1 MRHTTF
7 PHLRWILAAG
17 ACLSIFA
24 GADAAA
30 STLTWPGSPGCTGTL
45 QACINTSGSGDR
57 IEIATNDPIDE
68 NLNLGDH
75 SLTLTAQ
82 SYVKPSFAPGRS
94 IEGLTSAGLGTV
106 AVTLSKLRLRNGH
119 VTLDYAGPGNATYSV
134 SDLDLVPDGAA
145 AANYIHVQAAS
156 GSSTMGTVTATVY
169 NNRIQGTPLSLNSG
183 LIELVATGA
192 TLNAYASFN
201 RVVRADAG
209 GSDGAGIL
217 VDVKGG
223 FPGLSGAGTLRLFG
237 NEVRGVFNRAGLFF
251 SEGLFSSTPSS
262 FSARAYN
269 NVIVCENQSGNGIG
283 LTASSGSIDSQVV
296 NNTVSDCY
304 DGIAATPWSGGSGP
318 TISGLVWNNLVVAQY
333 GLELVSPVA
342 ATMTNDYNLINAGSN
357 SGTLGPHSITA
368 PAKLVSTRLP
378 RLAAD
383 SPAIGAADGITLA
396 NGIIENSLPT
406 LDADG
411 LRRIKNA
418 GADIGAYE
426 SGDVEFEHIA
436 SAANTSAHITFIDN
450 PAAGASPA
458 SLFPTR
464 AATNAP
470 ASTNAPF
477 GVWYASSWTIYHEDT
492 SVNVDAGTRW
502 NVFVPATGGGLF
514 THVGSASDTSAYA
527 TQIDNS
533 ATNGVA
539 NRIILVRHNYN
550 LDGLYL
556 NHPVGLFYSG
566 SGASGR
572 WNIANSDRSPMPVG
586 AGFNVYAQPAS
597 PNAFLVH
604 VATGANGERIDHPL
618 INGVPCA
625 QPQASL
631 VFDPVSPA
639 LASDFHLDYNSSSGY
654 WYVYTSTAF
663 PGGVG
668 FNIVID
674 PAQIA
679 ACTDVI
685 FANGFDG

>member
-1 MRHTTF
+1 MRNTTF
-7 PHLRWILAAG
+7 PYLRWILAAG
-17 ACLSIFA
+17 ACLSIVA

-45 QACINTSGSGDR
+45 QACIDASGSGDR

-68 NLNLGDH
+68 TLNLGDH

-82 SYVKPSFAPGRS
+82 SDVKPSFAPGRS

-134 SDLDLVPDGAA
+134 SDLDLVPDGSA

-156 GSSTMGTVTATVY
+156 GSATIGTVTATVY

-192 TLNAYASFN
+192 TLNAYALFN
-201 RVVRADAG
+201 RVVRADSG

-283 LTASSGSIDSQVV
+283 LTASSGSIDSQVL

-357 SGTLGPHSITA
+357 SVTLGAHSITA
-368 PAKLVSTRLP
+368 PAALVSTAAP
-378 RLAAD
+378 RLAAG
-383 SPAIGAADGITLA
+383 SPAIDAADAISLA
-396 NGIIENSLPT
+396 NGIIDNGFPV

-411 LRRIKNA
+411 LRRGK
-418 GADIGAYE
+418 GVRADIGAYE
-426 SGDVEFEHIA
+426 SGDISFEHVA
-436 SAANTSAHITFIDN
+436 SAGNTGGHITYLYN
-450 PAAGASPA
+450 PSTGSSAATP
-458 SLFPTR
+458 FPTR
-464 AATNAP
+464 A
-470 ASTNAPF
+470 STNSPLSINSPF
-477 GVWYASSWTIYHEDT
+477 GVWYANPWTIYNEDT
-492 SVNVDAGTRW
+492 SANVDAGTRW
-502 NVFVPATGGGLF
+502 NVFVPADGAGLF
-514 THVGSASDTSAYA
+514 THVGSAANTTGYA
-527 TQIDNS
+527 TQIDNG
-533 ATNGVA
+533 ATNVFA
-539 NRIILVRHNYN
+539 NRIILVRHDYT

-556 NHPVGLFYSG
+556 NHAVGLYYSG
-566 SGASGR
+566 TGSSGR

-586 AGFNVYAQPAS
+586 AGFHVYAQPAS
-597 PNAFLVH
+597 PNAFRLH
-604 VATGANGERIDHPL
+604 VAAGANGERIDHPL

-625 QPQASL
+625 LPQASL

-654 WYVYTSTAF
+654 WYVYVSTAF
-663 PGGVG
+663 PGGVA
-668 FNIVID
+668 FNVVID